1 MIMALTYFFQKKI
14 FKKAIM
20 KKIFTLLFIFSAL
33 LSYSQSTTL
42 VISQAYGG
50 GGGSTGTYL
59 FDYVEL
65 HNVSGTTQLLTGY
78 SIQYGSATGNF
89 GSATTNVYAFP
100 AGTSMPAGSYLLI
113 QCGAA
118 GTGGAALPVAADII
132 TGNLTMSAA
141 SGKVVLSNQAAAL
154 GCGATAT
161 ACTLPSAS
169 IIDLVA
175 YGTANNAE
183 GGTSVNNGTA
193 LVNTQASVRKN
204 NGCTDTDNNNADF
217 DVITAPV
224 PRNSASAIFACGA
237 IAPSLTVTGT
247 IADFGNVFIGSSSA
261 SQSYNLS
268 GANLTGAPGNIT
280 VTSPSTDFQ
289 VSNDNTIWGA
299 STTIAYSSSTL
310 AATAV
315 WVRFAPQSAGLKTGN
330 VTNIGGGVTV
340 SVDVPVSGTGVTP
353 PNPVLSASSLA
364 AFGNVC
370 LNTTAGPN
378 DFTVNGV
385 NLTTTDVTVG
395 PLAGYTFS
403 TTAGGTYTASL
414 TLTQPGGTFSQQVFV
429 NFTPVANQSYDGNIN
444 VAGGGATTITVAAS
458 GGGANNPPAV
468 TTGVAS
474 SITITTATVAGTI
487 TDNGCTAVTAYGFE
501 YSLTNGFPNGTG
513 TAAPSTNLNAGGF
526 SSNLAGLAPATTYYY
541 KAYATNAGGTTYGAQ
556 QSFTTSTPVLT
567 ATPVTTFGANCIN
580 TTTAANTFTI
590 SSAGLGTANVTV
602 GPLAG
607 YSFSTTATGT
617 YTASLSLTQPGGPYT
632 QAIFVKFTP
641 VAVQNYNG
649 NIPVG
654 GGAANTIN
662 VAVSGS
668 GANLPPTVGTGAAT
682 VVTPNIAILEGLVTS
697 IGCSPVSDY
706 GIVYSGIP
714 GFASNYGTKVSGSN
728 IAAADFSVT
737 LNSLVQSTKYYYKAY
752 ATNSGGTAYGLQ
764 DTFRTAAIPSGL
776 VIYSTPVVRG
786 GNVHYTLNN
795 MKPGHYQTKVFNS
808 VGQLVYQREIIIQVN
823 FIDDNFTLPGN
834 IGTGLYTLQVFNH
847 EFKMNKQFMVR

>member
-1 MIMALTYFFQKKI
+1 MIMALTYFSLNKI

-50 GGGSTGTYL
+50 GGNSGAPYTAD
-59 FDYVEL
+59 FVEL
-65 HNVSGTTQLLTGY
+65 HNISGVAQSTSGLSVQYSSATNTGAWSGVFALPAASIPAGGYYLIRMSVVGTTGVALPTPDATTPTGGEIAMSGTNGKVALVTGITSLTGC
-78 SIQYGSATGNF
+78 
-89 GSATTNVYAFP
+89 TTV
-100 AGTSMPAGSYLLI
+100 G
-113 QCGAA
+113 
-118 GTGGAALPVAADII
+118 
-132 TGNLTMSAA
+132 
-141 SGKVVLSNQAAAL
+141 VV
-154 GCGATAT
+154 
-161 ACTLPSAS
+161 
-169 IIDLVA
+169 DLVG
-175 YGTANNAE
+175 YGTANCSE
-183 GGTSVNNGTA
+183 TA
-193 LVNTQASVRKN
+193 ATPALSNTTGALRNN
-204 NGCTDTDNNNADF
+204 NGCTETNNNLLDF
-217 DVITAPV
+217 TVGPPA
-224 PRNSASAIFACGA
+224 PRNSASPIFACGA
-237 IAPSLTVTGT
+237 VAPSLTVTGT
-247 IADFGNVFIGSSSA
+247 IADFGNVFIGSNST

-299 STTIAYSSSTL
+299 STTIAYNASTL

-340 SVDVPVSGTGVTP
+340 SVDVPVSGTGITP

-429 NFTPVANQSYDGNIN
+429 NFTPVANQSYDGNID

-487 TDNGCTAVTAYGFE
+487 TGNGCTAVTAYGFE

-541 KAYATNAGGTTYGAQ
+541 KAYATNGGGTTYGAQ

-567 ATPVTTFGANCIN
+567 ATPVTAFGANCIN

-662 VAVSGS
+662 VAISGS

-682 VVTPNIAILEGLVTS
+682 VVTPNIAILEGSVTG
-697 IGCSPVSDY
+697 IGCSPVSAY

-714 GFASNYGTKVSGSN
+714 GFASNYGTKVAGSN
-728 IAAADFSVT
+728 IAGADYSVT
-737 LNSLVQSTKYYYKAY
+737 LNSLVQNTTYYYKAY
-752 ATNSGGTAYGLQ
+752 ATNDGGTAYGVQ

-776 VIYSTPVVRG
+776 VIYSTPVIRG
-786 GNVHYTLNN
+786 GNVHYTVNN
-795 MKPGHYQTKVFNS
+795 MKPGHYQTKIFNS